1 MDDVVREWRNN
12 DKKFVNSDNDLD
24 NISIGLGE
32 GDYDSHA
39 GDSVSPAKRRGDKL
53 SLKGE
58 GLPPITAAPTA
69 PIHVGG
75 EGGRSGGTTT
85 FKITSVA
92 EKMAPSEKSTNDGEE
107 NSPRSDA
114 QRRGQEPSLKGG
126 EGRPFSPASSQAPDS
141 GFGDGGRSAIST
153 H

>member
-1 MDDVVREWRNN
+1 MATTSTTSAAN
-12 DKKFVNSDNDLD
+12 DTAPLPDKGGGPWTTLSVS
-24 NISIGLGE
+24 G
-32 GDYDSHA
+32 A
-39 GDSVSPAKRRGDKL
+39 GDSVSPANRRGDKL

-58 GLPPITAAPTA
+58 GRPLITAAPTA
-69 PIHVGG
+69 PILDGG
-75 EGGRSGGTTT
+75 EGGCSGGTTT